1 MTRGI
6 RQAFFLGV
14 MVSGLLHFLT
24 SLYLCFFMAIGILED
39 PDLSGLSDMLAGLRY
54 FHLIGIA
61 AGAIGGACGMAAYRL
76 LIAPR
81 QESDYR
87 ANQSQVAASQNDS
100 AKNDL
105 REQLESPPPTTN

>member
-39 PDLSGLSDMLAGLRY
+39 PDLSSLTDLLAGLRY

-61 AGAIGGACGMAAYRL
+61 AGAIGGACGVAAYRL
-76 LIAPR
+76 LIQPQR
-81 QESDYR
+81 ENEDRPHHTQD
-87 ANQSQVAASQNDS
+87 AADQNAS

-105 REQLESPPPTTN
+105 PEQLEALPPTEN